1 MGFWHQMGL
10 KMNKKR
16 LKMDQKEYSGLKIV
30 CFNQNTR
37 FFGQNKFFTQKR
49 VTEIGG
55 KTPPAPSEEKL

>member
-37 FFGQNKFFTQKR
+37 FLVKISFSHKNELQK
-49 VTEIGG
+49 
-55 KTPPAPSEEKL
+55 